1 MMIEIGSVTE
11 DWLQIYKRRF
21 TMNDM
26 IRLNDAAEKRSAE
39 KRRRITLAA
48 SAGIIAVVCV
58 TAVALNSG
66 SEASETQADL
76 SAYAYVNTE
85 AAQASEA
92 ELPETEAESEAA
104 PEEYSV
110 NITADG
116 ETVTVLASGTVA
128 DALDAADISV
138 GEDDIISIDTDEKLT
153 SDTDVVINRVEFV
166 NETKYRRMKFK
177 TEYVDDDTLP
187 EGETKVITE
196 GKKGRVKVEYL
207 VQTIDG
213 EEVSREIVSKEVV
226 RHSVSEVIANGTYTA
241 PEDEIWSDSDY
252 TDYEESYSEEEP
264 ETYSS
269 SDDEYAVMA
278 VSADETDA
286 PAVAAYDD
294 PSAEQ
299 SSAEVTSADGTMAAD
314 AAQVSQLPVPEDII
328 LDADGIP
335 TSYTQ
340 ALHGKSCAYTAS
352 AGALMSTGKAVD
364 QGYVAVNPSIIPYG
378 SKLWIVADD
387 GEVYGYAI
395 AADTGGSV
403 GRNDIL
409 VDLFMWSYD
418 ECIQWGAK
426 NVTIYVIE

>member
-1 MMIEIGSVTE
+1 
-11 DWLQIYKRRF
+11 
-21 TMNDM
+21 MNDM
-26 IRLNDAAEKRSAE
+26 IRLNDAAEKKSAE

-76 SAYAYVNTE
+76 SAYAYVDTE
-85 AAQASEA
+85 AAQASET
-92 ELPETEAESEAA
+92 ELPETEPAAEETESA
-104 PEEYSV
+104 PEEYNV

-116 ETVTVLASGTVA
+116 ETVTVLASGTVG
-128 DALDAADISV
+128 DALEAADISV
-138 GEDDIISIDTDEKLT
+138 GEDDIISVDTDEKLT

-213 EEVSREIVSKEVV
+213 EEVSREIVNKEVV

-241 PEDEIWSDSDY
+241 PEDEIWPENDY
-252 TDYEESYSEEEP
+252 SDYEESYSEEEP
-264 ETYSS
+264 QTEAS

-278 VSADETDA
+278 LSADESDA
-286 PAVAAYDD
+286 PEAAAYDD
-294 PSAEQ
+294 SSAEQ
-299 SSAEVTSADGTMAAD
+299 ASAEIASAEGTKAAD
-314 AAQVSQLPVPEDII
+314 AAQVSQLSVPDEII
-328 LDADGIP
+328 LDADGVP

>member
-1 MMIEIGSVTE
+1 
-11 DWLQIYKRRF
+11 
-21 TMNDM
+21 MNDM
-26 IRLNDAAEKRSAE
+26 IRLNDAAEKKSAE

-76 SAYAYVNTE
+76 SAYAYVDTE
-85 AAQASEA
+85 AAQASET
-92 ELPETEAESEAA
+92 ELPETEPAAEETESA
-104 PEEYSV
+104 PEEYNV

-116 ETVTVLASGTVA
+116 ETVTVLASGTVG
-128 DALDAADISV
+128 DALEAADISV
-138 GEDDIISIDTDEKLT
+138 GEDDIISVDTDEKLT

-213 EEVSREIVSKEVV
+213 EEVSREIVNKEVV

-241 PEDEIWSDSDY
+241 PEDEIWPENDY
-252 TDYEESYSEEEP
+252 SDYEESYSEEEP
-264 ETYSS
+264 QTEAS

-278 VSADETDA
+278 LSADESDA
-286 PAVAAYDD
+286 PASVAYDD
-294 PSAEQ
+294 SSAEQ
-299 SSAEVTSADGTMAAD
+299 ASAEIASAEGTKAAD
-314 AAQVSQLPVPEDII
+314 AAQVSQLSVPDEII
-328 LDADGIP
+328 LDADGVP

>member
-1 MMIEIGSVTE
+1 
-11 DWLQIYKRRF
+11 
-21 TMNDM
+21 MNDM
-26 IRLNDAAEKRSAE
+26 IRLNDAAEKKSAE

-76 SAYAYVNTE
+76 SAYAYVDTE
-85 AAQASEA
+85 AAQASET
-92 ELPETEAESEAA
+92 ELPETEPAAEETESA
-104 PEEYSV
+104 PEEYNV

-116 ETVTVLASGTVA
+116 ETVTVLASGTVG
-128 DALDAADISV
+128 DALEAADISV
-138 GEDDIISIDTDEKLT
+138 GEDDIISVDTDEKLT
-153 SDTDVVINRVEFV
+153 SDTDVIINRVEFV

-207 VQTIDG
+207 IQTIDG
-213 EEVSREIVSKEVV
+213 EEVSREIVNKEVV

-241 PEDEIWSDSDY
+241 PEDEIWPENDY
-252 TDYEESYSEEEP
+252 SDYEESYSEEEP
-264 ETYSS
+264 QAEAA

-278 VSADETDA
+278 LSADESDA
-286 PAVAAYDD
+286 PAAAAYDD
-294 PSAEQ
+294 SSAEQ
-299 SSAEVTSADGTMAAD
+299 ASAEIASAEGTKAAD
-314 AAQVSQLPVPEDII
+314 AAQVSQLSVPDEII
-328 LDADGIP
+328 LDADGVP

>member
-1 MMIEIGSVTE
+1 
-11 DWLQIYKRRF
+11 
-21 TMNDM
+21 MNDM
-26 IRLNDAAEKRSAE
+26 IRLNDAAEKKSAE

-76 SAYAYVNTE
+76 SAYAYVDTE
-85 AAQASEA
+85 AAQASET
-92 ELPETEAESEAA
+92 ELPETEPAAEETESA
-104 PEEYSV
+104 PEEYNV

-116 ETVTVLASGTVA
+116 ETVTVLASGTVG
-128 DALDAADISV
+128 DALEAADISV
-138 GEDDIISIDTDEKLT
+138 GEDDIISVDTDEKLT
-153 SDTDVVINRVEFV
+153 SDTDIVINRVEFV

-213 EEVSREIVSKEVV
+213 EEVSREIVNKEVV

-241 PEDEIWSDSDY
+241 PEDEIWPENDY
-252 TDYEESYSEEEP
+252 SDYEESYSEEEP
-264 ETYSS
+264 QTEAS

-278 VSADETDA
+278 LSADESDA
-286 PAVAAYDD
+286 PEAAYDD
-294 PSAEQ
+294 SSAEQ
-299 SSAEVTSADGTMAAD
+299 ASAEITSAEGTKAAD
-314 AAQVSQLPVPEDII
+314 AAQVSQLSVPDEII
-328 LDADGIP
+328 LDADGVP

>member
-1 MMIEIGSVTE
+1 
-11 DWLQIYKRRF
+11 
-21 TMNDM
+21 MNDM
-26 IRLNDAAEKRSAE
+26 IRLNDAAEKKSAE

-76 SAYAYVNTE
+76 SAYAYVDTE
-85 AAQASEA
+85 AAQASET
-92 ELPETEAESEAA
+92 ELPETEPAAEETESA
-104 PEEYSV
+104 PEEYNV

-116 ETVTVLASGTVA
+116 ETVTVLASGTVG
-128 DALDAADISV
+128 DALEAADISLD
-138 GEDDIISIDTDEKLT
+138 EDDIISVDTDEKLT

-213 EEVSREIVSKEVV
+213 EEVSREIVNKEVV

-241 PEDEIWSDSDY
+241 PEDEIWPENDY
-252 TDYEESYSEEEP
+252 SDYEEPYSEEEP
-264 ETYSS
+264 QTEAS

-278 VSADETDA
+278 LSADESDA
-286 PAVAAYDD
+286 PEAAAYDD
-294 PSAEQ
+294 SSAEQ
-299 SSAEVTSADGTMAAD
+299 ASAEIASAEGTKAAD
-314 AAQVSQLPVPEDII
+314 AAQVSQLSVPDEII
-328 LDADGIP
+328 LDADGVP

>member
-1 MMIEIGSVTE
+1 
-11 DWLQIYKRRF
+11 
-21 TMNDM
+21 MNDM
-26 IRLNDAAEKRSAE
+26 IRLNDAAEKKSAE

-76 SAYAYVNTE
+76 SAYAYVDTE
-85 AAQASEA
+85 AAQASET
-92 ELPETEAESEAA
+92 ELPETEPAAEETESA
-104 PEEYSV
+104 PEEYNV

-116 ETVTVLASGTVA
+116 ETVTVLASGTVG
-128 DALDAADISV
+128 DALEAADISV
-138 GEDDIISIDTDEKLT
+138 GEDDIISVDTNEKLT

-213 EEVSREIVSKEVV
+213 EEVSREIVNKEVV

-241 PEDEIWSDSDY
+241 PEDEIWPENDY
-252 TDYEESYSEEEP
+252 SDYEESYSEEEP
-264 ETYSS
+264 QTEAS

-278 VSADETDA
+278 LSADESDA
-286 PAVAAYDD
+286 PEAAAYDD
-294 PSAEQ
+294 SSAEQ
-299 SSAEVTSADGTMAAD
+299 ASAEIASADGTKAAD
-314 AAQVSQLPVPEDII
+314 AAQVSQLSVPDEII
-328 LDADGIP
+328 LDADGVP

-364 QGYVAVNPSIIPYG
+364 QGYVAVNPNIIPYG

>member
-1 MMIEIGSVTE
+1 
-11 DWLQIYKRRF
+11 
-21 TMNDM
+21 MNDM
-26 IRLNDAAEKRSAE
+26 IRLNDAAEKKSAE

-76 SAYAYVNTE
+76 SAYAYVDTE
-85 AAQASEA
+85 AAQASET
-92 ELPETEAESEAA
+92 ELPETEPAAEETESA
-104 PEEYSV
+104 PEEYNV

-116 ETVTVLASGTVA
+116 ETVTVLASGTVG
-128 DALDAADISV
+128 DALEAADISV
-138 GEDDIISIDTDEKLT
+138 GEDDIISVDTDEKLT

-213 EEVSREIVSKEVV
+213 EEVSREIVNKEVV

-241 PEDEIWSDSDY
+241 PEDEIWPENDY
-252 TDYEESYSEEEP
+252 SDYEESYSEEEP
-264 ETYSS
+264 QTEAS
-269 SDDEYAVMA
+269 SDDEYAAMA
-278 VSADETDA
+278 ISADESDA
-286 PAVAAYDD
+286 PAIAAYDD
-294 PSAEQ
+294 SSAEQ
-299 SSAEVTSADGTMAAD
+299 ASAEVASAEGTKAAD
-314 AAQVSQLPVPEDII
+314 AAQVSQLSVPDEII
-328 LDADGIP
+328 LDADGVP

-364 QGYVAVNPSIIPYG
+364 QGYVAVNPDIIPYG

>member
-1 MMIEIGSVTE
+1 
-11 DWLQIYKRRF
+11 
-21 TMNDM
+21 MNDM
-26 IRLNDAAEKRSAE
+26 IRLNDAAEKKSAE

-76 SAYAYVNTE
+76 SAYAYVDTE
-85 AAQASEA
+85 AAQASET
-92 ELPETEAESEAA
+92 ELPETEPAAEETDSA
-104 PEEYSV
+104 PEEYNV

-116 ETVTVLASGTVA
+116 ETVTVLASGTVG
-128 DALDAADISV
+128 DALEAADISV
-138 GEDDIISIDTDEKLT
+138 GEDDIISVDTDEKLT

-213 EEVSREIVSKEVV
+213 EEVSREIVNKEVV

-241 PEDEIWSDSDY
+241 PEDEIWPENDY
-252 TDYEESYSEEEP
+252 SDYEESYSEEESQT
-264 ETYSS
+264 EAS

-278 VSADETDA
+278 LSADESDA
-286 PAVAAYDD
+286 PEAAAYDD
-294 PSAEQ
+294 SSAEQ
-299 SSAEVTSADGTMAAD
+299 ASAEIASAEGTKAAD
-314 AAQVSQLPVPEDII
+314 AAQVSQLSVPDEII
-328 LDADGIP
+328 LDADGVP

-340 ALHGKSCAYTAS
+340 SLHGKSCAYTAS

>member
-1 MMIEIGSVTE
+1 
-11 DWLQIYKRRF
+11 
-21 TMNDM
+21 MNDM
-26 IRLNDAAEKRSAE
+26 IRLNDAAEKKSAE

-76 SAYAYVNTE
+76 SAYAYVDTE
-85 AAQASEA
+85 AAQASET
-92 ELPETEAESEAA
+92 ELPETEPAAEETESA
-104 PEEYSV
+104 PEEYNV

-116 ETVTVLASGTVA
+116 ETVTVLASGTVG
-128 DALDAADISV
+128 DALEAADISV
-138 GEDDIISIDTDEKLT
+138 GEDDIISVDTDEKLT

-213 EEVSREIVSKEVV
+213 EEVSREIVNKEVV

-241 PEDEIWSDSDY
+241 PEDEIWPENDY
-252 TDYEESYSEEEP
+252 SNYEESYSEEEP
-264 ETYSS
+264 QTEAS

-278 VSADETDA
+278 LSADESDA
-286 PAVAAYDD
+286 PEAAAYDD
-294 PSAEQ
+294 SSAEQ
-299 SSAEVTSADGTMAAD
+299 ASAEITSAEGTKAAD
-314 AAQVSQLPVPEDII
+314 AAQVSQLSVPDEII
-328 LDADGIP
+328 LDADGVP

>member
-1 MMIEIGSVTE
+1 
-11 DWLQIYKRRF
+11 
-21 TMNDM
+21 MNDM
-26 IRLNDAAEKRSAE
+26 IRLNDAAEKKSAE

-76 SAYAYVNTE
+76 SAYAYVDTE
-85 AAQASEA
+85 AAQASET
-92 ELPETEAESEAA
+92 ELPETEPAAEETESA
-104 PEEYSV
+104 PEEYNV

-116 ETVTVLASGTVA
+116 ETVTVLASGTVG
-128 DALDAADISV
+128 DALEAADISV
-138 GEDDIISIDTDEKLT
+138 GEDDIISVDTDEKLT

-213 EEVSREIVSKEVV
+213 EEVSREIVNKEVV

-241 PEDEIWSDSDY
+241 PEDEIWPENDY
-252 TDYEESYSEEEP
+252 SDYEESYSEEESQT
-264 ETYSS
+264 EAS

-278 VSADETDA
+278 LSADESDA
-286 PAVAAYDD
+286 PAAAAYDD
-294 PSAEQ
+294 SSAEQ
-299 SSAEVTSADGTMAAD
+299 ASAEIASAEGTKAAD
-314 AAQVSQLPVPEDII
+314 AAQVSQLSVPDEII
-328 LDADGIP
+328 LDADGVP

>member
-1 MMIEIGSVTE
+1 
-11 DWLQIYKRRF
+11 
-21 TMNDM
+21 MNDM
-26 IRLNDAAEKRSAE
+26 IRLNDAAEKKSAE

-76 SAYAYVNTE
+76 SAYAYVDTE
-85 AAQASEA
+85 AAQASET
-92 ELPETEAESEAA
+92 ELPETEPTAEETESA
-104 PEEYSV
+104 PEEYNV

-116 ETVTVLASGTVA
+116 ETVTVLASGTVG
-128 DALDAADISV
+128 DALEAADISV
-138 GEDDIISIDTDEKLT
+138 GEDDIISVDTDEKLT

-213 EEVSREIVSKEVV
+213 EEVSREIVNKEVV

-241 PEDEIWSDSDY
+241 PEDEIWPENDY
-252 TDYEESYSEEEP
+252 SDYEESYSEEEP
-264 ETYSS
+264 QTEAS

-278 VSADETDA
+278 LSADESDA
-286 PAVAAYDD
+286 PEAAYDD
-294 PSAEQ
+294 SSAEQ
-299 SSAEVTSADGTMAAD
+299 ASAEITSAEGTKAAD
-314 AAQVSQLPVPEDII
+314 AAQVSQLSVPDEII
-328 LDADGIP
+328 LDADGVP

>member
-1 MMIEIGSVTE
+1 
-11 DWLQIYKRRF
+11 
-21 TMNDM
+21 MNDM
-26 IRLNDAAEKRSAE
+26 IRLNDAAEKKSAE

-76 SAYAYVNTE
+76 SAYAYVDTE
-85 AAQASEA
+85 AAQASET
-92 ELPETEAESEAA
+92 ELPETEPAAEETESA
-104 PEEYSV
+104 PEEYNV

-116 ETVTVLASGTVA
+116 ETVTVLASGTVG
-128 DALDAADISV
+128 DALEAADISV
-138 GEDDIISIDTDEKLT
+138 GEDDIISVDTDEKLT

-213 EEVSREIVSKEVV
+213 EEVSREIVNKEVV

-241 PEDEIWSDSDY
+241 PEDEIWPENDY
-252 TDYEESYSEEEP
+252 SDYEESYSEEEP
-264 ETYSS
+264 QTEAS

-278 VSADETDA
+278 LSADESDA
-286 PAVAAYDD
+286 LAAAAYDD
-294 PSAEQ
+294 SSAEQ
-299 SSAEVTSADGTMAAD
+299 ASAEIASAEGTKAAD
-314 AAQVSQLPVPEDII
+314 AAQVSQLSVPDEII
-328 LDADGIP
+328 LDADGVP

>member
-1 MMIEIGSVTE
+1 
-11 DWLQIYKRRF
+11 
-21 TMNDM
+21 MNDM
-26 IRLNDAAEKRSAE
+26 IRLNDAAEKKSAE

-85 AAQASEA
+85 AAQASET
-92 ELPETEAESEAA
+92 ELPETEPAAEETESA
-104 PEEYSV
+104 PEEYNV

-116 ETVTVLASGTVA
+116 ETVTVLASGTVG

-138 GEDDIISIDTDEKLT
+138 GEDDIISVDTDEKLT

-213 EEVSREIVSKEVV
+213 EEVSREIVNKEVV

-241 PEDEIWSDSDY
+241 PEDEIWPENDY
-252 TDYEESYSEEEP
+252 SDYEESYSEEEP
-264 ETYSS
+264 QTEAS

-278 VSADETDA
+278 LSADESDA
-286 PAVAAYDD
+286 PAIAAYDD
-294 PSAEQ
+294 SSAEQ
-299 SSAEVTSADGTMAAD
+299 ASAEIASAEGTKAAD
-314 AAQVSQLPVPEDII
+314 AAQVSQLSVPDEIV
-328 LDADGIP
+328 LDADGVP

>member
-1 MMIEIGSVTE
+1 
-11 DWLQIYKRRF
+11 
-21 TMNDM
+21 MNDM
-26 IRLNDAAEKRSAE
+26 IRLNDAAEKKSAE

-76 SAYAYVNTE
+76 SAYAYVDTE
-85 AAQASEA
+85 AAQASET
-92 ELPETEAESEAA
+92 ELPETEPAAEETESA
-104 PEEYSV
+104 PEEYNV

-116 ETVTVLASGTVA
+116 ETVTVLASGTVG
-128 DALDAADISV
+128 DALEAADISV
-138 GEDDIISIDTDEKLT
+138 GEDDIISVDTDEKLT

-213 EEVSREIVSKEVV
+213 EEVSREIVNKEVV

-241 PEDEIWSDSDY
+241 PEDEIWPENDY
-252 TDYEESYSEEEP
+252 SDYEESYSEEESQT
-264 ETYSS
+264 EAS

-278 VSADETDA
+278 LSADESDA
-286 PAVAAYDD
+286 PEAAAYDD
-294 PSAEQ
+294 SSAEQ
-299 SSAEVTSADGTMAAD
+299 ASAEIASADGTKAAD
-314 AAQVSQLPVPEDII
+314 AAQVSQLSVPDEII
-328 LDADGIP
+328 LDADGVP

>member
-1 MMIEIGSVTE
+1 
-11 DWLQIYKRRF
+11 
-21 TMNDM
+21 MNDM
-26 IRLNDAAEKRSAE
+26 IRLNDAAEKKSAE

-76 SAYAYVNTE
+76 SAYAYVDTE
-85 AAQASEA
+85 AAQASET
-92 ELPETEAESEAA
+92 ELPETEPAAEETDSA
-104 PEEYSV
+104 PEEYNV

-116 ETVTVLASGTVA
+116 ETVTVLASGTVG
-128 DALDAADISV
+128 DALEAADISV
-138 GEDDIISIDTDEKLT
+138 GEDDIISVDTDEKLT
-153 SDTDVVINRVEFV
+153 SDTDIVINRVEFV

-177 TEYVDDDTLP
+177 TEYVEDDTLP

-213 EEVSREIVSKEVV
+213 EEVSREIVNKEVV

-241 PEDEIWSDSDY
+241 PEDEIWPENDY
-252 TDYEESYSEEEP
+252 SDYEESYSEEESQT
-264 ETYSS
+264 EAS

-278 VSADETDA
+278 LSADESDA
-286 PAVAAYDD
+286 PAAAAYDD
-294 PSAEQ
+294 SSAEQ
-299 SSAEVTSADGTMAAD
+299 ASAEIASAEGTKAAD
-314 AAQVSQLPVPEDII
+314 AAQVSQLSVPDEII
-328 LDADGIP
+328 LDADGVP

>member
-1 MMIEIGSVTE
+1 
-11 DWLQIYKRRF
+11 
-21 TMNDM
+21 MNDM
-26 IRLNDAAEKRSAE
+26 IRLNDAAEKKSAE

-76 SAYAYVNTE
+76 SAYAYVDTE
-85 AAQASEA
+85 AAQASET
-92 ELPETEAESEAA
+92 ELPETEPAAEETESA
-104 PEEYSV
+104 PEEYNV

-116 ETVTVLASGTVA
+116 ETVTVLASGTVG
-128 DALDAADISV
+128 DALEAADISV
-138 GEDDIISIDTDEKLT
+138 GEDDIISVDTDEKLT

-213 EEVSREIVSKEVV
+213 EEVSREIVNKEVV

-241 PEDEIWSDSDY
+241 PEDEIWPENDY
-252 TDYEESYSEEEP
+252 SDYEESYSEEESQT
-264 ETYSS
+264 EAS

-278 VSADETDA
+278 LSADESDA
-286 PAVAAYDD
+286 PEAAYDD
-294 PSAEQ
+294 SSAEQ
-299 SSAEVTSADGTMAAD
+299 ASAEITSAEGTKAAD
-314 AAQVSQLPVPEDII
+314 AAQVSQLSVPDEII
-328 LDADGIP
+328 LDADGVP

>member
-1 MMIEIGSVTE
+1 
-11 DWLQIYKRRF
+11 
-21 TMNDM
+21 MNDM
-26 IRLNDAAEKRSAE
+26 IRLNDAAEKKSAE

-76 SAYAYVNTE
+76 SAYAYVDTE
-85 AAQASEA
+85 AAQASET
-92 ELPETEAESEAA
+92 ELPETEPAAEETESA
-104 PEEYSV
+104 PVEYNV

-116 ETVTVLASGTVA
+116 ETVTVLASGTVG
-128 DALDAADISV
+128 DALEAADISV
-138 GEDDIISIDTDEKLT
+138 GEDDIISVDTDEKLT

-213 EEVSREIVSKEVV
+213 EEVSREIVNKEVV

-241 PEDEIWSDSDY
+241 PEDEIWPENDY
-252 TDYEESYSEEEP
+252 SDYEESYSEEESQT
-264 ETYSS
+264 EAS

-278 VSADETDA
+278 LSADETDA
-286 PAVAAYDD
+286 PAAAAYDD
-294 PSAEQ
+294 SSAEQ
-299 SSAEVTSADGTMAAD
+299 ASAEIASAEGTKAAD
-314 AAQVSQLPVPEDII
+314 AAQVSQLSVPDEII
-328 LDADGIP
+328 LDADGVP

>member
-1 MMIEIGSVTE
+1 
-11 DWLQIYKRRF
+11 
-21 TMNDM
+21 MNDM
-26 IRLNDAAEKRSAE
+26 IRLNDAAEKKSAE

-76 SAYAYVNTE
+76 SAYAYVDTE
-85 AAQASEA
+85 AAQASET
-92 ELPETEAESEAA
+92 ELPETEPAAEETESA
-104 PEEYSV
+104 PEEYNV

-116 ETVTVLASGTVA
+116 ETVTVLASGTVG
-128 DALDAADISV
+128 DALEAADISV
-138 GEDDIISIDTDEKLT
+138 GEDDIISVDTDEKLT

-213 EEVSREIVSKEVV
+213 EEVSREIVNKEVV

-241 PEDEIWSDSDY
+241 PEDEIWPENDY
-252 TDYEESYSEEEP
+252 SDYEESYSEEEP
-264 ETYSS
+264 QTEAS
-269 SDDEYAVMA
+269 SDGEYAVMA
-278 VSADETDA
+278 ISADESDA
-286 PAVAAYDD
+286 PAAAAYDD

-299 SSAEVTSADGTMAAD
+299 ASAEIASAEGTKAAD
-314 AAQVSQLPVPEDII
+314 AAQVSQLSVPDEII
-328 LDADGIP
+328 LDADGVP

>member
-1 MMIEIGSVTE
+1 
-11 DWLQIYKRRF
+11 
-21 TMNDM
+21 MNDM
-26 IRLNDAAEKRSAE
+26 IRLNDAAEKKSAE

-76 SAYAYVNTE
+76 SAYAYVDTE
-85 AAQASEA
+85 AAQASET
-92 ELPETEAESEAA
+92 ELPETEPAAEETDSA
-104 PEEYSV
+104 PVEYNV

-116 ETVTVLASGTVA
+116 ETVTVLASGTVG
-128 DALDAADISV
+128 DALEAADISV
-138 GEDDIISIDTDEKLT
+138 GEDDIISVDTDEKLT

-213 EEVSREIVSKEVV
+213 EEVSREIVNKEVV

-241 PEDEIWSDSDY
+241 PEDEIWPENDY
-252 TDYEESYSEEEP
+252 SDYEESYSEEESQT
-264 ETYSS
+264 EAS

-278 VSADETDA
+278 LSADESDA
-286 PAVAAYDD
+286 PAAAAYDD
-294 PSAEQ
+294 SSAEQ
-299 SSAEVTSADGTMAAD
+299 ASAEITSADGTKAAD
-314 AAQVSQLPVPEDII
+314 AAQVSQLSVPDEII
-328 LDADGIP
+328 LDADGVP

>member
-1 MMIEIGSVTE
+1 
-11 DWLQIYKRRF
+11 
-21 TMNDM
+21 MNDM
-26 IRLNDAAEKRSAE
+26 IRLNDAAEKKSAE

-76 SAYAYVNTE
+76 SAYAYVDTE
-85 AAQASEA
+85 AAQASET
-92 ELPETEAESEAA
+92 ELPETEPAAEETESA
-104 PEEYSV
+104 PEEYNV

-116 ETVTVLASGTVA
+116 ETVTVLASGTVG
-128 DALDAADISV
+128 DALEAADISV
-138 GEDDIISIDTDEKLT
+138 GEDDIISVDTDEKLT

-213 EEVSREIVSKEVV
+213 EEVSREIVNKEVV

-241 PEDEIWSDSDY
+241 PEDEIWPENDY
-252 TDYEESYSEEEP
+252 SDYEESYSEEEP
-264 ETYSS
+264 QTEAS

-278 VSADETDA
+278 LSADESDA

-294 PSAEQ
+294 SSAEQ
-299 SSAEVTSADGTMAAD
+299 ASAEIDSAEGTKAAD
-314 AAQVSQLPVPEDII
+314 AAQVSQLSVPDEII
-328 LDADGIP
+328 LDADGVP

>member
-1 MMIEIGSVTE
+1 
-11 DWLQIYKRRF
+11 
-21 TMNDM
+21 MNDM
-26 IRLNDAAEKRSAE
+26 IRLNDAAEKKSAE

-76 SAYAYVNTE
+76 SAYAYVDTE
-85 AAQASEA
+85 AAQASET
-92 ELPETEAESEAA
+92 ELPETEPAAEETESA
-104 PEEYSV
+104 PEEYNV

-116 ETVTVLASGTVA
+116 ETVTVLASGTVG
-128 DALDAADISV
+128 DALEAADISV
-138 GEDDIISIDTDEKLT
+138 GEDDIISVDTDEKLT

-177 TEYVDDDTLP
+177 TEYIDDDTLP

-213 EEVSREIVSKEVV
+213 EEVSREIVNKEVV
-226 RHSVSEVIANGTYTA
+226 RHSVSEIIANGTYTA
-241 PEDEIWSDSDY
+241 PEDEIWPENNYS
-252 TDYEESYSEEEP
+252 DYEESYSEEESQT
-264 ETYSS
+264 EAS

-278 VSADETDA
+278 LSADESDA
-286 PAVAAYDD
+286 PEAAAYDD
-294 PSAEQ
+294 SSAEQ
-299 SSAEVTSADGTMAAD
+299 ASAEITSAEGTKAAD
-314 AAQVSQLPVPEDII
+314 AAQVSQLSVPDEII
-328 LDADGIP
+328 LDADGVP

>member
-1 MMIEIGSVTE
+1 
-11 DWLQIYKRRF
+11 
-21 TMNDM
+21 MNDM
-26 IRLNDAAEKRSAE
+26 IRLNDAAEKKSAE

-76 SAYAYVNTE
+76 SAYAYVDTE
-85 AAQASEA
+85 AAQASET
-92 ELPETEAESEAA
+92 ELPETEPAAEETESA
-104 PEEYSV
+104 PEEYNV

-116 ETVTVLASGTVA
+116 ETVTVLASGTVG
-128 DALDAADISV
+128 DALEAADISV
-138 GEDDIISIDTDEKLT
+138 GEDDIISVDTDEKLT

-213 EEVSREIVSKEVV
+213 EEVSREIVNKEVV

-241 PEDEIWSDSDY
+241 PEDEIWPENDY
-252 TDYEESYSEEEP
+252 SDYEESYSEEESQT
-264 ETYSS
+264 EAA

-278 VSADETDA
+278 LSADESDA
-286 PAVAAYDD
+286 PEAAYDD
-294 PSAEQ
+294 SSAEQ
-299 SSAEVTSADGTMAAD
+299 ASAEIASADGTKAAD
-314 AAQVSQLPVPEDII
+314 AAQVSQLSVPDEII
-328 LDADGIP
+328 LDADGVP

>member
-1 MMIEIGSVTE
+1 
-11 DWLQIYKRRF
+11 
-21 TMNDM
+21 MNDM
-26 IRLNDAAEKRSAE
+26 IRLNDAAEKKSAE

-76 SAYAYVNTE
+76 SAYAYVDTE
-85 AAQASEA
+85 AAQASET
-92 ELPETEAESEAA
+92 ELPETEPAAEETESA
-104 PEEYSV
+104 PEEYNV

-116 ETVTVLASGTVA
+116 ETVTVLASGTVG
-128 DALDAADISV
+128 DALEAADISV
-138 GEDDIISIDTDEKLT
+138 GEDDIISVDTDEKLT

-213 EEVSREIVSKEVV
+213 EEVSREIVNKEVV

-241 PEDEIWSDSDY
+241 PEDEIWPENDY
-252 TDYEESYSEEEP
+252 SDYEESYSEEEP
-264 ETYSS
+264 QTEAS

-278 VSADETDA
+278 LSADESDA
-286 PAVAAYDD
+286 PATAAYDD

-299 SSAEVTSADGTMAAD
+299 ASAEIASAEGTKAAD
-314 AAQVSQLPVPEDII
+314 AAQVSQLSVPDEII
-328 LDADGIP
+328 LDADGVP

>member
-1 MMIEIGSVTE
+1 
-11 DWLQIYKRRF
+11 
-21 TMNDM
+21 MNDM
-26 IRLNDAAEKRSAE
+26 IRLNDAAEKKSAE
-39 KRRRITLAA
+39 KRRRITLVA

-76 SAYAYVNTE
+76 SAYAYVDTE
-85 AAQASEA
+85 AAQASET
-92 ELPETEAESEAA
+92 ELPETEPAAEETDSA
-104 PEEYSV
+104 PEEYNV

-116 ETVTVLASGTVA
+116 ETVTVLASGTVG
-128 DALDAADISV
+128 DALEAADISV
-138 GEDDIISIDTDEKLT
+138 DEDDIISIDTDEKLT

-213 EEVSREIVSKEVV
+213 EEVSREIVNKEVV

-241 PEDEIWSDSDY
+241 PEDEIWPENDY
-252 TDYEESYSEEEP
+252 SDYEESYSEEESQT
-264 ETYSS
+264 EAS

-278 VSADETDA
+278 LSADESDA
-286 PAVAAYDD
+286 PEAASYDD
-294 PSAEQ
+294 SSAEQ
-299 SSAEVTSADGTMAAD
+299 ASAEITSADGTKAAD
-314 AAQVSQLPVPEDII
+314 AAQVSQLSVPDEII
-328 LDADGIP
+328 LDADGVP

>member
-1 MMIEIGSVTE
+1 
-11 DWLQIYKRRF
+11 
-21 TMNDM
+21 MNDM
-26 IRLNDAAEKRSAE
+26 IRLNDAAEKKSAE

-76 SAYAYVNTE
+76 SAYAYVDTE
-85 AAQASEA
+85 AAQASET
-92 ELPETEAESEAA
+92 ELPETEPAAEETESA
-104 PEEYSV
+104 PEEYNV

-116 ETVTVLASGTVA
+116 ETVTVLASGTVG
-128 DALDAADISV
+128 DALEAADISV
-138 GEDDIISIDTDEKLT
+138 GEDDIISVDTDEKLT

-213 EEVSREIVSKEVV
+213 EEVSREIVNKEVV

-241 PEDEIWSDSDY
+241 PEDEIWPENDY
-252 TDYEESYSEEEP
+252 SNYEESYSEEEP
-264 ETYSS
+264 QTEAS

-278 VSADETDA
+278 LSADESDA
-286 PAVAAYDD
+286 PAAAAYDD
-294 PSAEQ
+294 SSAEQ
-299 SSAEVTSADGTMAAD
+299 ASAEIASAEGTKAAD
-314 AAQVSQLPVPEDII
+314 AAQVSQLSVPDEII
-328 LDADGIP
+328 LDADGVP

>member
-1 MMIEIGSVTE
+1 
-11 DWLQIYKRRF
+11 
-21 TMNDM
+21 M
-26 IRLNDAAEKRSAE
+26 IRLNDAAEKKSAE

-76 SAYAYVNTE
+76 SAYAYVDTE
-85 AAQASEA
+85 AAQASET
-92 ELPETEAESEAA
+92 ELPETEPAAEETESA
-104 PEEYSV
+104 PEEYNV

-116 ETVTVLASGTVA
+116 ETVTVLASGTVG
-128 DALDAADISV
+128 DALEAADISV
-138 GEDDIISIDTDEKLT
+138 GEDDIISVDTDEKLT

-213 EEVSREIVSKEVV
+213 EEVSREIVNKEVV

-241 PEDEIWSDSDY
+241 PEDEIWPENDY
-252 TDYEESYSEEEP
+252 SDYEESYSEEESQT
-264 ETYSS
+264 EAS

-278 VSADETDA
+278 LSADESDA
-286 PAVAAYDD
+286 PAAAAYDD
-294 PSAEQ
+294 SSAEQ
-299 SSAEVTSADGTMAAD
+299 ASAEIASAEGTKAAD
-314 AAQVSQLPVPEDII
+314 AAQVSQLSVPDEII
-328 LDADGIP
+328 LDADGVP

>member
-1 MMIEIGSVTE
+1 
-11 DWLQIYKRRF
+11 
-21 TMNDM
+21 MNDM
-26 IRLNDAAEKRSAE
+26 IRLNDAAEKKSAE

-76 SAYAYVNTE
+76 SAYAYVDTE
-85 AAQASEA
+85 AAQASET
-92 ELPETEAESEAA
+92 ELPETEPAAEETESA
-104 PEEYSV
+104 PEEYNV

-116 ETVTVLASGTVA
+116 ETVTVLASGTVG
-128 DALDAADISV
+128 DALEAADISV
-138 GEDDIISIDTDEKLT
+138 GEDDIISVDTDEKLT

-213 EEVSREIVSKEVV
+213 EEVSREIVNKEVV

-241 PEDEIWSDSDY
+241 PEDEMWPENDY
-252 TDYEESYSEEEP
+252 SDYEESYSEEESQT
-264 ETYSS
+264 EAS

-278 VSADETDA
+278 LSADESDA
-286 PAVAAYDD
+286 PAAAAYDD
-294 PSAEQ
+294 SSAEQ
-299 SSAEVTSADGTMAAD
+299 ASAEIASADGTKAAD
-314 AAQVSQLPVPEDII
+314 AAQVSQLSVPDEII
-328 LDADGIP
+328 LDADGVP

-364 QGYVAVNPSIIPYG
+364 QGYVAVNPNIIPYG

>member
-1 MMIEIGSVTE
+1 
-11 DWLQIYKRRF
+11 
-21 TMNDM
+21 MNDM
-26 IRLNDAAEKRSAE
+26 IRLNDAAEKKSAE

-76 SAYAYVNTE
+76 SAYAYVDTE
-85 AAQASEA
+85 AAQASET
-92 ELPETEAESEAA
+92 ELPETEPAAEETESA
-104 PEEYSV
+104 PEEYNV

-116 ETVTVLASGTVA
+116 ETVTVLASGTVG
-128 DALDAADISV
+128 DALEAADISV
-138 GEDDIISIDTDEKLT
+138 GEDDIISVDTDEKLT

-213 EEVSREIVSKEVV
+213 EEVSREIVNKEVV
-226 RHSVSEVIANGTYTA
+226 RHSVSEVIANGTYTV
-241 PEDEIWSDSDY
+241 PEDEIWPENDY
-252 TDYEESYSEEEP
+252 SDYEESYSEEEP
-264 ETYSS
+264 QTEAS
-269 SDDEYAVMA
+269 SDDEYTVMA
-278 VSADETDA
+278 LSADESDA
-286 PAVAAYDD
+286 PAAAAYDD
-294 PSAEQ
+294 SSAEQ
-299 SSAEVTSADGTMAAD
+299 ASAEIASAEGTKAAD
-314 AAQVSQLPVPEDII
+314 AAQVSQLSVPDEII
-328 LDADGIP
+328 LDADGVP

>member
-1 MMIEIGSVTE
+1 
-11 DWLQIYKRRF
+11 
-21 TMNDM
+21 MNDM
-26 IRLNDAAEKRSAE
+26 IRLNDAAEKKSAE

-76 SAYAYVNTE
+76 SAYAYVDTE
-85 AAQASEA
+85 AAQASET
-92 ELPETEAESEAA
+92 ELPETEPAAEETESA
-104 PEEYSV
+104 PEEYNV

-116 ETVTVLASGTVA
+116 ETVTVLASGTVG
-128 DALDAADISV
+128 DALEAADISV
-138 GEDDIISIDTDEKLT
+138 GEDDIISVDTDEKLT

-213 EEVSREIVSKEVV
+213 EEVSREIVNKEVV

-241 PEDEIWSDSDY
+241 PEDEMWPENDY
-252 TDYEESYSEEEP
+252 SDYEESYSEEESQT
-264 ETYSS
+264 EAS

-278 VSADETDA
+278 LSADESDA
-286 PAVAAYDD
+286 PEAAAYDD
-294 PSAEQ
+294 SSAEQ
-299 SSAEVTSADGTMAAD
+299 ASAEIASAEGTKAAD
-314 AAQVSQLPVPEDII
+314 AAQVSQLSVPDEII
-328 LDADGIP
+328 LDADGVP

>member
-1 MMIEIGSVTE
+1 
-11 DWLQIYKRRF
+11 
-21 TMNDM
+21 MNDM
-26 IRLNDAAEKRSAE
+26 IRLNDAAEKKSAE

-76 SAYAYVNTE
+76 SAYAYVDTE
-85 AAQASEA
+85 AAQASET
-92 ELPETEAESEAA
+92 ELPETEPAAEETESA
-104 PEEYSV
+104 PEEYNV

-116 ETVTVLASGTVA
+116 ETVTVLASGTVG
-128 DALDAADISV
+128 DALEAADISV
-138 GEDDIISIDTDEKLT
+138 GEDDIISVDTDEKLT

-177 TEYVDDDTLP
+177 TEYVEDDTLP

-213 EEVSREIVSKEVV
+213 EEVSREIVNKEVV
-226 RHSVSEVIANGTYTA
+226 RHSVSEVIANGTYIA
-241 PEDEIWSDSDY
+241 PEDEIWPENDY
-252 TDYEESYSEEEP
+252 SDYEESYSEEEP
-264 ETYSS
+264 QTEAS

-278 VSADETDA
+278 LSADESDA
-286 PAVAAYDD
+286 PEAAAYDD
-294 PSAEQ
+294 SSAEQ
-299 SSAEVTSADGTMAAD
+299 ASAEIASAEGTKAAD
-314 AAQVSQLPVPEDII
+314 AAQVSQLSVPDEII
-328 LDADGIP
+328 LDADGVP